1 MTRVS
6 RMVTLVALMIALVA
20 PVWAADSAPAVKEWT
35 IAVFLNADN
44 NLDPYGVEDQKEM
57 SKVGSSD
64 WLNIVTLID
73 RERGPACYNYIEKGK
88 ITKVKDMGELDM
100 GDYKLFVDFAKYV
113 VANYPAKHYVFTM
126 WNHGSGWKLGNQS
139 PISRGISYDDS
150 SNNHITTNQ
159 LAVALKEVKNIVG
172 HNIDILN
179 FDACLMQ
186 MAEVIYACKDT
197 VDYIVASEETE
208 PGKGTPY
215 DDVLTTLTKTSTSE
229 AFAKS
234 WTKAFIK
241 SYSGGSQGN
250 EDCTQSAIK
259 VAAMGPVFD
268 AMNGLAK
275 ATISGKYNAE
285 YKAAIQK
292 TQAFAYPEN
301 IDLLHLAS
309 LLKAAI
315 KDESIKTAC
324 DKVTEACAAAIIENG
339 NAGYAM
345 KNAKGLAVY
354 MPSDFC
360 IEGAY
365 TALDFCKNSLWD
377 DMIFDLAKKTRAAG
391 LVASVE
397 KGDLSSLR
405 GYVAASSKDSPEVKK
420 FIVQELNF
428 RLHSEAGL
436 AESLKAE
443 ASALVSELNK

>member
-1 MTRVS
+1 M
-6 RMVTLVALMIALVA
+6 VALVSPL
-20 PVWAADSAPAVKEWT
+20 WAADAAPAMKEWT

-44 NLDPYGVEDQKEM
+44 NLDSFGVEDQQEM
-57 SKVGSSD
+57 AKIGSNN

-100 GDYKLFVDFAKYV
+100 GDYKLFIEFAKYI
-113 VANYPAKHYVFTM
+113 VANYPAKRYVFTF

-139 PISRGISYDDS
+139 PITRGISYDDS
-150 SNNHITTNQ
+150 SNNHITNNQ
-159 LAVALKEVKNIVG
+159 LAVALREVKKVIG

-186 MAEVIYACKDT
+186 MAEVVHACKDS

-215 DDVLTTLTKTSTSE
+215 DDVLATLTKTSTAES
-229 AFAKS
+229 FSKT
-234 WTKAFIK
+234 WTNTFVK

-275 ATISGKYNAE
+275 ATMSGKYSAE
-285 YKAAIQK
+285 YKAALQK
-292 TQAFAYPEN
+292 VQTFAYPEN
-301 IDLLHLAS
+301 VDLIHLAA

-315 KDESIKTAC
+315 KDEAIKTAC
-324 DKVTEACAAAIIENG
+324 DKVTAACNAAIAANG
-339 NAGYAM
+339 NNGYSM

-354 MPSDFC
+354 LPSDFSA
-360 IEGAY
+360 ENGY
-365 TALDFCKNSLWD
+365 TALDFSKDTLWD
-377 DMIFDLAKKTRAAG
+377 DMIADLYKKSKAAA

-397 KGDLSSLR
+397 NGDLSALR
-405 GYVAASSKDSPEVKK
+405 GYIAGSKDSDDVKK

-428 RLHSEAGL
+428 RLHSESGL
-436 AESLKAE
+436 DESLKSE
-443 ASALVSELNK
+443 ASALVLELNN

>member
-6 RMVTLVALMIALVA
+6 RIVLVALMVALVS
-20 PVWAADSAPAVKEWT
+20 PLWADTAAPAMKEWT

-44 NLDPYGVEDQKEM
+44 NLDEFGVEDQQEM
-57 SKVGSSD
+57 AKVGSSD

-100 GDYKLFVDFAKYV
+100 GDYKLFIEFAKYV
-113 VANYPAKHYVFTM
+113 VANYPAKKYVFTM

-150 SNNHITTNQ
+150 SNNHITSNQ
-159 LAVALKEVKNIVG
+159 LVVALREIKKVLG

-186 MAEVIYACKDT
+186 MAEVVYACKDT

-215 DDVLTTLTKTSTSE
+215 DDVLATLTKTASAE
-229 AFAKS
+229 AFSKS

-259 VAAMGPVFD
+259 VAAMGQVFD

-275 ATISGKYNAE
+275 ATMSGKYSAE

-292 TQAFAYPEN
+292 VQAFAYPEN
-301 IDLLHLAS
+301 VDLIHLAS
-309 LLKAAI
+309 LLKASI
-315 KDESIKTAC
+315 KDEAIKTAC
-324 DKVTEACAAAIIENG
+324 DKVTAACAAAIVENG
-339 NAGYAM
+339 NAGYSM

-354 MPSDFC
+354 LPSDFAA
-360 IEGAY
+360 ENGY
-365 TALDFCKNSLWD
+365 TALDFCKASLWD
-377 DMIFDLAKKTRAAG
+377 DMIADLAKKATAAS
-391 LVASVE
+391 LVSSVE
-397 KGDLSSLR
+397 NGDLSALR
-405 GYVAASSKDSPEVKK
+405 SYVAGSKDSSDVKK

-428 RLHSEAGL
+428 RLHTEGGL
-436 AESLKAE
+436 SESLTAE
-443 ASALVSELNK
+443 ASALVTELSK

>member
-6 RMVTLVALMIALVA
+6 RIVLVALMVALVS
-20 PVWAADSAPAVKEWT
+20 PLWAADAAPAMKEWT

-44 NLDPYGVEDQKEM
+44 NLDSFGVEDQQEM
-57 SKVGSSD
+57 AKIGSNN

-100 GDYKLFVDFAKYV
+100 GDYKLFIEFAKYI
-113 VANYPAKHYVFTM
+113 VANYPAKRYVFTF

-139 PISRGISYDDS
+139 PITRGISYDDS
-150 SNNHITTNQ
+150 SNNHITNNQ
-159 LAVALKEVKNIVG
+159 LAVALREVKKVIG

-186 MAEVIYACKDT
+186 MAEVVHACKDS

-215 DDVLTTLTKTSTSE
+215 DDVLATLTKTSTAES
-229 AFAKS
+229 FSKT
-234 WTKAFIK
+234 WTNTFVK

-275 ATISGKYNAE
+275 ATMSGKYSAE
-285 YKAAIQK
+285 YKAALQK
-292 TQAFAYPEN
+292 VQTFAYPEN
-301 IDLLHLAS
+301 VDLIHLAA

-315 KDESIKTAC
+315 KDEAIKTAC
-324 DKVTEACAAAIIENG
+324 DKVTAACNAAIAANG
-339 NAGYAM
+339 NNGYSM

-354 MPSDFC
+354 LPSDFSV
-360 IEGAY
+360 ENGY
-365 TALDFCKNSLWD
+365 TALDFSKATLWD
-377 DMIFDLAKKTRAAG
+377 DMIADLYKKSKAAA

-397 KGDLSSLR
+397 NGDLSALR
-405 GYVAASSKDSPEVKK
+405 GYIAGSKDSDDVKK

-428 RLHSEAGL
+428 RLHSESGL
-436 AESLKAE
+436 DESLKSE
-443 ASALVSELNK
+443 ASALVLELNN

>member
-1 MTRVS
+1 M
-6 RMVTLVALMIALVA
+6 VALVCPL
-20 PVWAADSAPAVKEWT
+20 WAADAAPAMKEWT

-44 NLDPYGVEDQKEM
+44 NLDSFGVEDQQEM
-57 SKVGSSD
+57 AKIGSNN

-100 GDYKLFVDFAKYV
+100 GDYKLFIEFAKYI
-113 VANYPAKHYVFTM
+113 VANYPAKRYVFTF

-139 PISRGISYDDS
+139 PITRGISYDDS
-150 SNNHITTNQ
+150 SNNHITNNQ
-159 LAVALKEVKNIVG
+159 LAVALREVKKVIG

-186 MAEVIYACKDT
+186 MAEVVHACKDS

-215 DDVLTTLTKTSTSE
+215 DDVLATLTKTSTAES
-229 AFAKS
+229 FSKT
-234 WTKAFIK
+234 WTNTFVK

-275 ATISGKYNAE
+275 ATMSGKYSAE
-285 YKAAIQK
+285 YKAALQK
-292 TQAFAYPEN
+292 VQTFAYPEN
-301 IDLLHLAS
+301 VDLIHLAA

-315 KDESIKTAC
+315 KDEAIKTAC
-324 DKVTEACAAAIIENG
+324 DKVTAACNAAIAANG
-339 NAGYAM
+339 NNGYSM

-354 MPSDFC
+354 LPSDFSA
-360 IEGAY
+360 ENGY
-365 TALDFCKNSLWD
+365 TALDFSKDTLWD
-377 DMIFDLAKKTRAAG
+377 DMIADLYKKSKAAA

-397 KGDLSSLR
+397 NGDLSALR
-405 GYVAASSKDSPEVKK
+405 GYIAGSKDSDDVKK

-428 RLHSEAGL
+428 RLHSESGL
-436 AESLKAE
+436 DESLKSE
-443 ASALVSELNK
+443 ASALVLELNN

>member
-6 RMVTLVALMIALVA
+6 RIVIVALMVALVS
-20 PVWAADSAPAVKEWT
+20 PLWAADAAPAMKEWT

-44 NLDPYGVEDQKEM
+44 NLDPFGVEDQQEM
-57 SKVGSSD
+57 AKIGSNN

-100 GDYKLFVDFAKYV
+100 GDYKLFIEFAKYV
-113 VANYPAKHYVFTM
+113 VANYPAKHYVFTL

-139 PISRGISYDDS
+139 PITRGISYDDS

-159 LAVALKEVKNIVG
+159 LAVALREIKKVIG
-172 HNIDILN
+172 HNVGILN

-186 MAEVIYACKDT
+186 MAEVVYACKDT
-197 VDYIVASEETE
+197 VDFIVASEEVE

-215 DDVLTTLTKTSTSE
+215 DDVLATLTKTSTPES
-229 AFAKS
+229 FSKT
-234 WTKAFIK
+234 WTNTFVK

-275 ATISGKYNAE
+275 ATMSGKYSVE
-285 YKAAIQK
+285 YKSALQK
-292 TQAFAYPEN
+292 VQSFSYPEN
-301 IDLLHLAS
+301 VDLIHLAA

-315 KDESIKTAC
+315 KDEAIKTAC
-324 DKVTEACAAAIIENG
+324 DKVTAACNAAIVANG
-339 NAGYAM
+339 NSGYSM

-354 MPSDFC
+354 LPSDFSA
-360 IEGAY
+360 ENGY
-365 TALDFCKNSLWD
+365 TALDFCKSSLWD
-377 DMIFDLAKKTRAAG
+377 DMIADLYKKSKAAE
-391 LVASVE
+391 LVSSVE
-397 KGDLSSLR
+397 NGDLSTLR
-405 GYVAASSKDSPEVKK
+405 GYVAGSKDSADVKK

-428 RLHSEAGL
+428 RLHSEGGL
-436 AESLKAE
+436 DESLESE
-443 ASALVSELNK
+443 ASALVLELNN

>member
-6 RMVTLVALMIALVA
+6 RIVLVALMVALVS
-20 PVWAADSAPAVKEWT
+20 PLWAADAAPAMKEWT
-35 IAVFLNADN
+35 VAVFLNADN
-44 NLDPYGVEDQKEM
+44 NLDEFGVEDQQEM
-57 SKVGSSD
+57 AKVGSSN

-100 GDYKLFVDFAKYV
+100 GNYKLFVEFAKYV

-139 PISRGISYDDS
+139 PITRGISYDDS

-159 LAVALKEVKNIVG
+159 LAVALKEIKQIVG

-186 MAEVIYACKDT
+186 MAEVAYACKDS

-215 DDVLTTLTKTSTSE
+215 DDVLATLTKTSTSE

-259 VAAMGPVFD
+259 VAAIGPVFD

-275 ATISGKYNAE
+275 ATMSGKYSAE

-292 TQAFAYPEN
+292 VQAFAYPEN
-301 IDLLHLAS
+301 IDLIHLAS
-309 LLKAAI
+309 LLKAAV
-315 KDESIKTAC
+315 KDEAIKTAC
-324 DKVTEACAAAIIENG
+324 DKVTAACAAAIIENG
-339 NAGYAM
+339 NAGDSM

-354 MPSDFC
+354 LPSDFTA
-360 IEGAY
+360 ESGY
-365 TALDFCKNSLWD
+365 TALDFCKASLWD
-377 DMIFDLAKKTRAAG
+377 DMIADLYKKSKAAA

-397 KGDLSSLR
+397 NGDLSALR
-405 GYVAASSKDSPEVKK
+405 GYVASSKDSSDVKK

-428 RLHSEAGL
+428 RLHSEGGL
-436 AESLKAE
+436 DESLKSE
-443 ASALVSELNK
+443 ASALVLELNN

>member
-6 RMVTLVALMIALVA
+6 RMVLVALLVALVA
-20 PVWAADSAPAVKEWT
+20 PVWAADAAPAMKDWT
-35 IAVFLNADN
+35 IAVYLNADN
-44 NLDPYGVEDQKEM
+44 NLDPFGVEDQKEM
-57 SKVGSSD
+57 SKVGSND

-88 ITKVKDMGELDM
+88 ITKIKDMGELDM
-100 GDYKLFVDFAKYV
+100 GDYKLFIDFAKFV

-139 PISRGISYDDS
+139 PITRGISYDDS

-159 LAVALKEVKNIVG
+159 LAVALAEIKKIVG

-186 MAEVIYACKDT
+186 MAEVAYACKDT

-215 DDVLTTLTKTSTSE
+215 DDVLSTLTKTSTPE
-229 AFAKS
+229 AFSKS
-234 WTKAFIK
+234 WTSAFIK

-275 ATISGKYNAE
+275 ATMSGKFSAE

-292 TQAFAYPEN
+292 VQKFAYPEN
-301 IDLLHLAS
+301 VDLIHLAG

-315 KDESIKTAC
+315 KDEAIKTAC
-324 DKVTEACAAAIIENG
+324 DKVVAACEAAIIQNG
-339 NAGYAM
+339 NAGYSM

-354 MPSDFC
+354 LPSDFSL
-360 IEGAY
+360 ESGY
-365 TALDFCKNSLWD
+365 TALDFCKASLWD
-377 DMIFDLAKKTRAAG
+377 DMITDLSKKTKAAR

-397 KGDLSSLR
+397 NGDLSALR
-405 GYVAASSKDSPEVKK
+405 RYVAESKDSADVKK

-436 AESLKAE
+436 DQSVVTE
-443 ASALVSELNK
+443 ASALVSDLSK